1 MEGRRV
7 CSIPSS
13 SLTVTMT
20 DAWAVVAAAGITTL
34 GGLIGLAIKE
44 FRNMKIKNT
53 EDHGAVMQK
62 LEKVQDSV
70 DGVSERLNDHID
82 WHLKK

>member
-1 MEGRRV
+1 MMDPAFAT
-7 CSIPSS
+7 II
-13 SLTVTMT
+13 
-20 DAWAVVAAAGITTL
+20 VAFITTF
-34 GGLIGLAIKE
+34 GGLLGLAIKE